1 MIQLSRVEAERIAL
15 ADAAGFFISDEQLK
29 RDITH
34 WGKVGTLETVI
45 EDHHARD
52 REYGPKHK
60 RVTTLLANDPRFN
73 IVRQRNTEG
82 GHVDMP
88 GRAKKTA
95 PFLHMPH
102 GYRSTSKPSHKALLF
117 RLSDLTSEAV
127 QNLHCA
133 NEYHWRP
140 EPGQVGDRPLLDC
153 SNAPPGLI
161 PLNSDFIRLRGIER
175 DQQVKL

>member
-52 REYGPKHK
+52 REHGPKHK

-88 GRAKKTA
+88 GRAKKT
-95 PFLHMPH
+95 PH
-102 GYRSTSKPSHKALLF
+102 SSTCNTATGLLVS
-117 RLSDLTSEAV
+117 R
-127 QNLHCA
+127 
-133 NEYHWRP
+133 R
-140 EPGQVGDRPLLDC
+140 
-153 SNAPPGLI
+153 
-161 PLNSDFIRLRGIER
+161 IRLYYSGCPT
-175 DQQVKL
+175 